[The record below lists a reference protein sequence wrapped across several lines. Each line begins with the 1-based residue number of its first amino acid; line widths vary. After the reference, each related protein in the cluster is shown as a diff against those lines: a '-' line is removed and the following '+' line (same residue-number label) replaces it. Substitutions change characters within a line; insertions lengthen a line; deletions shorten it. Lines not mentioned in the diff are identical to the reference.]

1 MELLTVQVA
10 TMISTIL
17 STTSQIDLD
26 QNEIFRLE
34 QALLTKTDLSESARP
49 VVLEWLNYRDDK
61 LFCSF
66 AYQGALLLASSKM
79 WTLTVIE
86 ICCDLL
92 ASENDPLRDRAI
104 ILIRNRA
111 WCSENQSI
119 NIILNWFSQWNKQET
134 KSIA

>member
-92 ASENDPLRDRAI
+92 TSENDPLRDRAI

-111 WCSENQSI
+111 
-119 NIILNWFSQWNKQET
+119 
-134 KSIA
+134 